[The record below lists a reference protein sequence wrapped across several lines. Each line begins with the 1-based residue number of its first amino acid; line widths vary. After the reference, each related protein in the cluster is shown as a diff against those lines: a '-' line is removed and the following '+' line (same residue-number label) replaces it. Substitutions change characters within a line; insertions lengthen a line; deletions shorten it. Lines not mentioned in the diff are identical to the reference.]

1 LVDKL
6 PRNHVFVPSEGVFIE
21 SLTDSYRTFDVHV
34 AEVVGGQR
42 NFVSDGASNGRHEF
56 AHLFDSVNFATETV
70 MTAELFDLG
79 EESIDVTRI
88 FADEAAFEHQ
98 CVVGGCAISNF
109 AGADDAL
116 VGFNFDEWPALS
128 KTVAAYYGNFEISD
142 SEA

>member
-56 AHLFDSVNFATETV
+56 AHLFDAVV
-70 MTAELFDLG
+70 GDLNSG
-79 EESIDVTRI
+79 ERVHRVHRCL
-88 FADEAAFEHQ
+88 DEAFVDHSAF
-98 CVVGGCAISNF
+98 VLGG
-109 AGADDAL
+109 D
-116 VGFNFDEWPALS
+116 P
-128 KTVAAYYGNFEISD
+128 KSD
-142 SEA
+142 VHL